1 MPTRTLSSSP
11 SATPA
16 RKDKAQIIT
25 DRDAAVRAAL
35 DKAEALGDCV
45 LILAG
50 CGSDAYV
57 KRGTRLVEFATDGE
71 RVQQYLAGK

>member
-1 MPTRTLSSSP
+1 MNWLKEQNRKTREFIRGDFGDMLWMC
-11 SATPA
+11 
-16 RKDKAQIIT
+16 
-25 DRDAAVRAAL
+25 AVAF
-35 DKAEALGDCV
+35 GV

-71 RVQQYLAGK
+71 RVQKYLEDKPARCLF

>member
-1 MPTRTLSSSP
+1 MLVILLGLCALPVVVPVGFGLL
-11 SATPA
+11 A
-16 RKDKAQIIT
+16 
-25 DRDAAVRAAL
+25 AAVGIAV
-35 DKAEALGDCV
+35 ALGDCV

-71 RVQQYLAGK
+71 RVQQYLEAHR

>member
-1 MPTRTLSSSP
+1 MC
-11 SATPA
+11 
-16 RKDKAQIIT
+16 RKSVKKFLT
-25 DRDAAVRAAL
+25 MTNRDDAVRIAL
-35 DKAEALGDCV
+35 DKAEAMGNCV

-71 RVQQYLAGK
+71 RVQKYLEDKPARCFF